1 MTTKIP
7 VELSSTPGIV
17 DGSNATAI
25 TIDSSEDV
33 TLAGHLVI
41 ADNKIVKFG
50 AGTDLQI
57 YHDASDS
64 YIKDTGSGNLL
75 IQGSDIYMG
84 DTSNNHA
91 FVIRATGNVGI
102 GGGGTADTKLHLK
115 DAGSIEVRLEADSN
129 NNGQEDC
136 FIRFYT
142 DGKMQEGIVGMDNNN
157 SSTLFNSNTE
167 NAMVFGCVS
176 NLPVVFATN
185 NTERMQITAAGLL
198 CVNTGS
204 AINLAHTFQTT
215 NAGNNVAVFN
225 NTVTSGNPYGVQ
237 LRYSGQGSGTG
248 GDAYTYYTNSSG
260 SYVLGFAVRATGN
273 VVNVNNSYG
282 QVSDRKLKENII
294 DATNKLDELKQIKIR
309 NFNFIGDDTKQIGVI
324 AQELETIFPALIT
337 DTEDVDVDG
346 NELGTT
352 TKEVKY
358 SVLLP
363 IVIKAMQEQQTII
376 EQLKADVQSLK
387 GE

>member
-1 MTTKIP
+1 M
-7 VELSSTPGIV
+7 
-17 DGSNATAI
+17 
-25 TIDSSEDV
+25 
-33 TLAGHLVI
+33 
-41 ADNKIVKFG
+41 
-50 AGTDLQI
+50 
-57 YHDASDS
+57 
-64 YIKDTGSGNLL
+64 GN
-75 IQGSDIYMG
+75 
-84 DTSNNHA
+84 TSNNHA

-115 DAGSIEVRLEADSN
+115 DTGSIEVRLEADSN
-129 NNGQEDC
+129 NSGQEDC

-142 DGKMQEGIVGMDNNN
+142 DGKTQEGIVGMDNNN
-157 SSTLFNSNTE
+157 SSSLFSSNTE

-198 CVNTGS
+198 CVNTTS

-237 LRYSGQGSGTG
+237 LRYSGTGHGTG
-248 GDAYTYYTNSSG
+248 GDAYTYYSHTSG
-260 SYVLGFAVRATGN
+260 SFVLKYAVRATGN
-273 VVNVNNSYG
+273 VVNTNNSYG
-282 QVSDRKLKENII
+282 QVSDRKLKENIV

-309 NFNFIGDDTKQIGVI
+309 NFNFIGDDTKQIGVV

-337 DTEDVDVDG
+337 DTADVDADG